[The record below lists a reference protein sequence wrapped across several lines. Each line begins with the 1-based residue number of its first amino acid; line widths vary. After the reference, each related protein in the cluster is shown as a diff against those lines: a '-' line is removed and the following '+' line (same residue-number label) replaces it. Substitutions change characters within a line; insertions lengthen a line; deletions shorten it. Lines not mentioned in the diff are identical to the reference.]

1 MSWLRS
7 ARPNGHS
14 YHQGARGSSPS
25 ARRSSRFQG
34 IYLGVILAL
43 MYVPI
48 ILVIVYSFNQ
58 SRISSVWEGF
68 SLRWYRELFRDK
80 DLLQSVVNS
89 LILATIS
96 SVSAAVI
103 GTLAAVGM
111 PRVKLRSKGVVEYLS
126 TLPIMIPEIIL
137 GMVFLVFFALL
148 RLPFGM
154 LTLAIAHTAFCIP
167 YIYMLVKARLVGIDK
182 SYAEAAKDLG
192 ATEWNVF
199 FDITFPLIL
208 PAIASGMLLS
218 FAMSLDDVVISVF
231 VTGVNTNTMPIRIY
245 TQLKTGVTPKIN
257 ALCTL
262 MFGATLL
269 IILLSTWIGR
279 RNTHRTARRKTPDMK
294 KALTVTLVLVMFAGL
309 LAGCAKKPSAQ
320 LNLFTWE
327 GMFPDEVLE
336 AFTKETGIKINYS
349 NFDFDETMLAK
360 LEAAKGGDYDLVIA
374 DDYIIETAIAE
385 GLVQKLDKSKIPN
398 FKNINPIYQGQFY
411 DPNDEYTVPYGAGVQ
426 TIVYDPEAVDIEIT
440 GYADL
445 WHPSLKNSVGTIA
458 NYRVI
463 NGMAL
468 KVLGESYNTEDIAK
482 INAAGAKLIELAP
495 NIRVIKDDNLQD
507 DLLSGE
513 ISAAVMY
520 TSMVTLAKL
529 AKPELK
535 VVYPTEGIGFGVMAN
550 FIPSKAPN
558 PDAAHKFID
567 FILRPEI
574 SAQCFEWLGYYCT
587 NKEADALIADEMKDF
602 LTLPEGFSG
611 EGTEMIEN
619 ISAAAEEAHN
629 KVWTEFKAACGQ

>member
-1 MSWLRS
+1 MRGFPWVGTSSGQAMSGS
-7 ARPNGHS
+7 GTA
-14 YHQGARGSSPS
+14 GARR
-25 ARRSSRFQG
+25 ASRFPG

-48 ILVIVYSFNQ
+48 VLVIVYSFNQ
-58 SRISSVWEGF
+58 SRISSVWDGF

-80 DLLQSVVNS
+80 DLLQAMANS

-103 GTLAAVGM
+103 GTSAAIGM

-137 GMVFLVFFALL
+137 GMVFLTFFALL

-167 YIYMLVKARLVGIDK
+167 YVYMLVKARLVGIDK

-231 VTGVNTNTMPIRIY
+231 VTGVNTSTMPIRIY

-269 IILLSTWIGR
+269 IILLSTWIGK
-279 RNTHRTARRKTPDMK
+279 RNTQRIARRKTPDMK
-294 KALTVTLVLVMFAGL
+294 KALTVTLVLVLFAGL
-309 LAGCAKKPSAQ
+309 LAGCTKKPAQ
-320 LNLFTWE
+320 LNLYTWE

-336 AFTKETGIKINYS
+336 AFTKETGITVNYS
-349 NFDFDETMLAK
+349 NFDFNETMLAK

-398 FKNINPIYQGQFY
+398 FKNINPLYQGQYY
-411 DPNDEYTVPYGAGVQ
+411 DPKDEYTVPYGAGVQ
-426 TIVYDPEAVDIEIT
+426 TILYDPERVDIEIT
-440 GYADL
+440 GYSDL
-445 WHPSLKNSVGTIA
+445 WDPSLKDSLGIIGNH
-458 NYRVI
+458 RVI

-513 ISAAVMY
+513 ISAAIMY
-520 TSMVTLAKL
+520 TSMVTMAVT

-535 VVYPTEGIGFGVMAN
+535 IVYPEEGIGFGIMAN
-550 FIPSKAPN
+550 FIPAKAPN
-558 PDAAHKFID
+558 PDAAYKFMD

-574 SAQCFEWLGYYCT
+574 SAKCFEFIGYYCT
-587 NKEADALIADEMKDF
+587 NKEADELIADEMKDF

-611 EGTEMIEN
+611 EGTEMIE
-619 ISAAAEEAHN
+619 SLGAEAEEAHT